1 MPSAPD
7 CKLLGTEVTSSYSAS
22 WEKAGHWAWL
32 AYRRVSLT
40 EMEAITLR
48 FSMYLADR
56 EQLVPQPFHRDT
68 SVLGK
73 ESKEKEI
80 STARELSIWNYVTNN
95 SKKHPLKGS
104 SVYVASD
111 ASGLYFSCLC

>member
-1 MPSAPD
+1 
-7 CKLLGTEVTSSYSAS
+7 
-22 WEKAGHWAWL
+22 
-32 AYRRVSLT
+32 
-40 EMEAITLR
+40 
-48 FSMYLADR
+48 MYLADR

-73 ESKEKEI
+73 ERKEKEKEI

-104 SVYVASD
+104 SVYVESA